1 MLMVGWSVSG
11 FGLPLLSAARE
22 PWENIYART
31 FPRQAFGSRFG
42 GVAQSVPWIHLE
54 FDIPRLESAADE
66 DVGRIETSPFGLHCP
81 TLDKGL
87 SFAGILEGRYGQR

>member
-1 MLMVGWSVSG
+1 MVGWSVSG

-22 PWENIYART
+22 LWGKVYART

-42 GVAQSVPWIHLE
+42 GVAPSRGIHLE
-54 FDIPRLESAADE
+54 FDIPRLESAAEE
-66 DVGRIETSPFGLHCP
+66 DMGRIEISPFGLHWP
-81 TLDKGL
+81 TLDKDL